1 MNRIEIRKPQLAN
14 RTTSKLAYVK
24 LSEIFVNNEFYT
36 AIIGTNFDPKTKRFT
51 KYRFIHDSLNA
62 IIEPSNSP
70 DSLYIPLKQ
79 KLLELDNYELYNL
92 LYKTEESKNEQK

>member
-14 RTTSKLAYVK
+14 NTTSKLAYVM
-24 LSEIFVNNEFYT
+24 LTEIFVNNEFYT
-36 AIIGTNFDPKTKRFT
+36 AIIGTNFDPKTKLFT

-79 KLLELDNYELYNL
+79 KLLELDDYELYNL
-92 LYKTEESKNEQK
+92 LYKAEESK

>member
-1 MNRIEIRKPQLAN
+1 MNRIEIRQPQLAN
-14 RTTSKLAYVK
+14 NTLCKLANVK
-24 LSEIFVNNEFYT
+24 LTEIFVNNEFYT
-36 AIIGTNFDPKTKRFT
+36 AIIGTNFDPRTKRFA

-79 KLLELDNYELYNL
+79 KLLELDDYELYNL
-92 LYKTEESKNEQK
+92 LYKAEENK

>member
-1 MNRIEIRKPQLAN
+1 MNRIEIRQPELAN
-14 RTTSKLAYVK
+14 GTRSKLANAK
-24 LSEIFVNNEFYT
+24 LSEIFVNNEFCT

-62 IIEPSNSP
+62 IVEHSNSP

-79 KLLELDNYELYNL
+79 KLLKLDDYELYNL
-92 LYKTEESKNEQK
+92 LYKPEESKNE

>member
-14 RTTSKLAYVK
+14 RTTSKLAYVM
-24 LSEIFVNNEFYT
+24 LTEIFVNNEFYT
-36 AIIGTNFDPKTKRFT
+36 AIIGTNFDPRTKRFT

-79 KLLELDNYELYNL
+79 KLLKLDDYELYNL
-92 LYKTEESKNEQK
+92 LYKAEEK

>member
-1 MNRIEIRKPQLAN
+1 MNRIGIRPPQLAN
-14 RTTSKLAYVK
+14 GTLGKLANVK

-51 KYRFIHDSLNA
+51 KYRFIDDSLNA

-79 KLLELDNYELYNL
+79 KLLKLDDYELYNL
-92 LYKTEESKNEQK
+92 LYKTEESK